1 MVPFSHGSQNRVI
14 KKLVEN
20 IFEPKYFI
28 PDSKIYTTYHIVWG
42 EWKEKKVHT
51 VHKNQL
57 KWIKHLNTKMETV
70 TLLEENNNNKNS

>member
-1 MVPFSHGSQNRVI
+1 MAHKTVI
-14 KKLVEN
+14 KKLVEK

-28 PDSKIYTTYHIVWG
+28 PDSKIYINYHIVWG
-42 EWKEKKVHT
+42 EWKEKKVYA

-70 TLLEENNNNKNS
+70 TLLEENNNKKNS